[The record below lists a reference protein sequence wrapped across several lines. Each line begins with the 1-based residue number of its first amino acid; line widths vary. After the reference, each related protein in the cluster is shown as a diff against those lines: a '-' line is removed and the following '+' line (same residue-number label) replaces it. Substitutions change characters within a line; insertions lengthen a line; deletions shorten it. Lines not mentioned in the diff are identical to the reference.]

1 MCLFFY
7 FEDGEGSVSLQ
18 DIEPS
23 TYTGSEFKLL
33 SSHDAKPQLIALL
46 TWISLARFIPFL
58 VSSVQ
63 YPHAHTEN

>member
-7 FEDGEGSVSLQ
+7 FEDGEGSVSSQ

-46 TWISLARFIPFL
+46 T
-58 VSSVQ
+58 
-63 YPHAHTEN
+63 

>member
-46 TWISLARFIPFL
+46 T
-58 VSSVQ
+58 
-63 YPHAHTEN
+63 

>member
-23 TYTGSEFKLL
+23 TYTGGKFKLL
-33 SSHDAKPQLIALL
+33 SSHDAKPQLIVLL
-46 TWISLARFIPFL
+46 T
-58 VSSVQ
+58 
-63 YPHAHTEN
+63 